1 MASIGPGFKG
11 HSLHE
16 LRGILLK
23 NCVYEVQDYLL
34 DIKKKKL
41 GSAWFFTNGRWLDK
55 SKQQSIINFL
65 VYSAKG
71 AMFLKSIDVSGLRKD
86 AETLV
91 NIFNE
96 VVLIIPFSYS

>member
-1 MASIGPGFKG
+1 MADG
-11 HSLHE
+11 
-16 LRGILLK
+16 
-23 NCVYEVQDYLL
+23 
-34 DIKKKKL
+34 
-41 GSAWFFTNGRWLDK
+41 WTN
-55 SKQQSIINFL
+55 QNNNQIINFL

>member
-34 DIKKKKL
+34 DIKKK
-41 GSAWFFTNGRWLDK
+41 
-55 SKQQSIINFL
+55 I
-65 VYSAKG
+65 
-71 AMFLKSIDVSGLRKD
+71 GLCM
-86 AETLV
+86 
-91 NIFNE
+91 
-96 VVLIIPFSYS
+96 VVH